1 MFDVIPDG
9 IVDCKR
15 VRLVSR
21 GFYVQRKNSRNRLL
35 NFIYRILFGNEFVY
49 AIKTGD
55 VYMVDNCLYMNPVTF
70 EELKSR
76 IWSVRKIESLKSS

>member
-9 IVDCKR
+9 IFECKP
-15 VRLVSR
+15 VRIVSR
-21 GFYVQRKNSRNRLL
+21 GFYVQKKNSRNRLL

-70 EELKSR
+70 EELKTR
-76 IWSVRKIESLKSS
+76 I